1 MQRSTILASLALATT
16 LAVAGCGTGGQ
27 ATPDSATPAASS
39 PATTNPAPASTAV
52 PGEPISAE
60 HNDADMMFAQMM
72 IPHHQQA
79 VQMSDIM
86 LAKDNLNPQIQQLAE
101 KIKAAQGPEIERM
114 NAMLDTWREESAGPM
129 DHGSMGPGSGMDGML
144 SQQDL
149 DRLTAAQGDEAARLF
164 LTGMIAHHKG
174 AVAMA
179 QQEVTNGRNPQAL
192 ALARQVINDQQ
203 TEITEMEQML
213 QQLPN

>member
-1 MQRSTILASLALATT
+1 MQRSTILAGLALATT
-16 LAVAGCGTGGQ
+16 LVVAGCGTGGQ
-27 ATPDSATPAASS
+27 ATPGAVTPAVSG
-39 PATTNPAPASTAV
+39 PAATSPAPAS

-60 HNDADMMFAQMM
+60 HNDADVMFAQMM

-86 LAKDNLNPQIQQLAE
+86 LAKDNLKPQIQQLAE

-114 NAMLDTWREESAGPM
+114 NAMLDTWGEESAGPM

-179 QQEVTNGRNPQAL
+179 QEEVANGRNPQAL

>member
-1 MQRSTILASLALATT
+1 MQRSTILAGLALATT

-27 ATPDSATPAASS
+27 ATPEATAPAVSRPAATS
-39 PATTNPAPASTAV
+39 PAPGSPSG

-60 HNDADMMFAQMM
+60 HNDADVMFAQMM

-86 LAKDNLNPQIQQLAE
+86 LAKDNLTPQIQQLAE
-101 KIKAAQGPEIERM
+101 KIKAAQAPEIERM
-114 NAMLDTWREESAGPM
+114 NAMLDTWREKTARPM

-144 SQQDL
+144 SQQDI

-174 AVAMA
+174 AVDMA
-179 QQEVTNGRNPQAL
+179 QEEVSNGRNPQAI
-192 ALARQVINDQQ
+192 ALARQVIKDQQ

-213 QQLPN
+213 QQLPS